1 MITKVQ
7 LFIVSIVI
15 LLLASCSS
23 DPQLEGVKLKMK
35 AVTTQSSINGR
46 LNATGL
52 TFTDIMIGVDEIEF
66 ETELE
71 DDQEDISGEDD
82 ELKVE
87 FEGPYVIDLINGT
100 STPNLGIGDVPT
112 GVYDELEIEMAPV
125 LTGGNSVFIKFTLDG
140 KTYEFSTT
148 EEIEI
153 EVENLSGFDIDS
165 NSLQNFLVLINLDN
179 VFAGI
184 DLSNAVADEDGV
196 IRINDSSNSEIAHS
210 IINQLEDSC
219 EAGEDD
225 DKDDEI
231 DD

>member
-100 STPNLGIGDVPT
+100 STPNLGVGDVPT
-112 GVYDELEIEMAPV
+112 GVYDELEIELAPV

-165 NSLQNFLVLINLDN
+165 NSLQNILVLIDLDN
-179 VFAGI
+179 MFAGI

-196 IRINDSSNSEIAHS
+196 IRINDSSNSEITHS